1 MAALVLAGA
10 ATSACAYR
18 VSGAP
23 IATDDMKAGTVVMP
37 AQAPPPAPAPAPAPQ
52 GYIDVTGVVD
62 PPRDSEG
69 FQFGSTPVPGIRI
82 AHRDADGVALPC
94 TLGPAVSAG
103 SRHGFL
109 TAGHCTAALA
119 PTDQYLS
126 GSADVASSPPAKLGT
141 TTGAVEDDHA
151 AVDSAVIWTDIPAS
165 GDAAR
170 IAGRFPVVGVMPE
183 AAVRALPLGTLV
195 CLDGANTGI
204 QCGALLSRNEG
215 ELLRFAAKSVKGDS
229 GAPVFVVGQDQRA
242 TLVGILAGGN
252 DISTTATYI
261 APALARLG
269 AVAVTAPA

>member
-23 IATDDMKAGTVVMP
+23 VGPADMKAGTVVMP
-37 AQAPPPAPAPAPAPQ
+37 AQAPPPAPAPVPQ

-62 PPRDSEG
+62 PPRDSG
-69 FQFGSTPVPGIRI
+69 GYQFGSTPAPGVSI
-82 AHRDADGVALPC
+82 AYRDAAGDAIPC
-94 TLGPAVSAG
+94 TLGPAVTAG

-109 TAGHCTAALA
+109 TAGHCTVSMA

-126 GSADVASSPPAKLGT
+126 ATADVKTSPQILLGT

-151 AVDSAVIWTDIPAS
+151 VMDSAVIWTDMPAS

-170 IAGRFPVVGVMPE
+170 IAGRFPVAGVMPE
-183 AAVRALPLGTLV
+183 AAVRALPLGTPV
-195 CLDGANTGI
+195 CLDGAKTGI

-215 ELLRFAAKSVKGDS
+215 ELLRFAAESVKGDS
-229 GAPVFVVGQDQRA
+229 GAPVFVIGQDQRA

-252 DISTTATYI
+252 DISTTATYVG
-261 APALARLG
+261 PALARLG